1 MTVAPI
7 MKEHRMSLHCREPR
21 LEEILADPIVKAV
34 MEADGV
40 DSRELEVELRQI
52 AALLHAARPTLI
64 PPASPGSDVRGKRG
78 IT

>member
-1 MTVAPI
+1 

-21 LEEILADPIVKAV
+21 LEEMLADPIVKAV

-40 DSRELEVELRQI
+40 DLRELETELRQT
-52 AALLHAARPTLI
+52 ATLLRATWRTSN
-64 PPASPGSDVRGKRG
+64 PPAFARSDLRGKRG